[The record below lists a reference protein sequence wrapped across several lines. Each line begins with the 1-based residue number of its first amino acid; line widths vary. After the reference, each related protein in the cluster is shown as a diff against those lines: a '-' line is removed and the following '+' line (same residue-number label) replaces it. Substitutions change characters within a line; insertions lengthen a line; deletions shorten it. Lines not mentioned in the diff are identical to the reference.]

1 MLDTH
6 PLLSRSRIRLQ
17 TIVRLRW
24 IAVLGQLL
32 AILLV
37 HFGLGFPLPLVLCL
51 AIIATSATLNM
62 VLRVL
67 FPMRHRFSNMAATGL
82 LLYDIMQ
89 LAFLLY
95 LTGGIANPFIFL
107 LVAPVTVSAA
117 SLPARNTIVLG
128 AVAAAVT
135 LMLISY
141 HAPLPWWP
149 GETFSLPTLY
159 TLGIA
164 ASVASGM
171 LFLALYAARLSKEA
185 QQMSEALAATELV
198 LAREQKLHALDG
210 LAAAAAHE
218 LGTPLSTITLVA
230 KELERELPPGSPL
243 ADDAALLKSQ
253 ADRCREIL
261 RKLTRRPSEPDPLHA
276 RLSVSELIEEA
287 VGPHRG
293 FGVDIETSSGAIPGI
308 SGKPA
313 QEPVL
318 ARLPGIVF
326 GLGNLIENA
335 VEFAETR
342 VAVCARWNG
351 ELIDVSVTDD
361 GPGFSASVI
370 GRLGDPFVTGRPF
383 AERDPDARSGLGL
396 GFFIA
401 KTLLERSGAQVE
413 FANRSDDR
421 SGAVVRVVW
430 LRASVAIDQTASASA
445 A

>member
-1 MLDTH
+1 MLDSH
-6 PLLSRSRIRLQ
+6 PSLSRSRIRLQ

-24 IAVLGQLL
+24 IAVAGQLI
-32 AILLV
+32 AILIV
-37 HFGLGFPLPLVLCL
+37 RFGLGFPLPLVLCL

-62 VLRVL
+62 VLRVM
-67 FPMRHRFSNMAATGL
+67 FPLRHRFSNVAATGL

-95 LTGGIANPFIFL
+95 LTGGIFNPFIFL

-128 AVAAAVT
+128 AAALAVT
-135 LMLISY
+135 FMLIGF
-141 HAPLPWWP
+141 HAPLPWHP
-149 GETFSLPTLY
+149 GEALAMPTLY
-159 TLGIA
+159 AIGIA
-164 ASVASGM
+164 ASVGSGM

-185 QQMSEALAATELV
+185 QQMSEALAATEFV

-230 KELERELPPGSPL
+230 KELERELPPGTPL
-243 ADDAALLKSQ
+243 SEDAALLKSQ

-261 RKLTRRPSEPDPLHA
+261 RKLTRKPSESDPLHS

-287 VGPHRG
+287 VDPHRG
-293 FGVDIETSSGAIPGI
+293 FGVDIETSAGAM
-308 SGKPA
+308 PA
-313 QEPVL
+313 VTGQAAEEPVL

-342 VAVCARWNG
+342 VTVDASWNG
-351 ELIDVSVTDD
+351 ELIDLVVRDD

-383 AERDPDARSGLGL
+383 AERDPDARSGMGL

-401 KTLLERSGAQVE
+401 KTLLERSGAQVS
-413 FANRSDDR
+413 FANRATKG
-421 SGAVVRVVW
+421 SGAMVRVVW
-430 LRASVAIDQTASASA
+430 QRTSVAIDQTTPADA

>member
-1 MLDTH
+1 MLDSD

-24 IAVLGQLL
+24 VAVVGQLL
-32 AILLV
+32 AIVLV
-37 HFGLGFPLPLVLCL
+37 HFGLGFRLPLVLCL

-67 FPMRHRFSNMAATGL
+67 FPMRHRFSNAAATSL
-82 LLYDIMQ
+82 LAYDIMQ

-95 LTGGIANPFIFL
+95 LTGGIANPFVFL

-128 AVAAAVT
+128 AMAMGVT

-141 HAPLPWWP
+141 HAPLPWRE
-149 GETFSLPTLY
+149 GEEFALPTLY

-185 QQMSEALAATELV
+185 QQMTEALAATELV

-230 KELERELPPGSPL
+230 KEIERELPPGSPL

-261 RKLTRRPSEPDPLHA
+261 RKLTRRPSESDPLHS
-276 RLSVSELIEEA
+276 RLSVSVLIEEA
-287 VGPHRG
+287 VSPHRG
-293 FGVDIETSSGAIPGI
+293 FGVDIETSSGPLPGVT
-308 SGKPA
+308 GKPA
-313 QEPVL
+313 DEPVL
-318 ARLPGIVF
+318 TRLPGIVF
-326 GLGNLIENA
+326 GIGNLIENA

-342 VAVCARWNG
+342 VEVASRWNG
-351 ELIDVSVTDD
+351 ELIDLTVTDD

-383 AERDPDARSGLGL
+383 GERDPDARSGLGL

-413 FANRSDDR
+413 FANRGDNKT
-421 SGAVVRVVW
+421 GAVVRVVW
-430 LRASVAIDQTASASA
+430 RREAVEVGQAKAVHAQ
-445 A
+445 

>member
-1 MLDTH
+1 MLDSH

-24 IAVLGQLL
+24 IAVVGQLI

-37 HFGLGFPLPLVLCL
+37 HFGLGFPLPLVMCL

-62 VLRVL
+62 VLRVM
-67 FPMRHRFSNMAATGL
+67 FPMRHRFSNTAATGL

-95 LTGGIANPFIFL
+95 LTGGIFNPFIFL

-117 SLPARNTIVLG
+117 SLPGRNTIVLG
-128 AVAAAVT
+128 AVAFAVT
-135 LMLISY
+135 LLLIVY
-141 HAPLPWWP
+141 RAPLPWQP
-149 GETFSLPTLY
+149 GVAFSLPTLY

-171 LFLALYAARLSKEA
+171 LFLALYTARLSKEA

-230 KELERELPPGSPL
+230 KELERELPPGTPL
-243 ADDAALLKSQ
+243 AEDAALLKSQ

-261 RKLTRRPSEPDPLHA
+261 RKLTRRPSESDPLHA

-293 FGVDIETSSGAIPGI
+293 FGVDIETSSGAMAGV

-313 QEPVL
+313 EEPVL

-342 VAVCARWNG
+342 VDVAASWNG
-351 ELIDVSVTDD
+351 ELIDLTVRDD
-361 GPGFSASVI
+361 GPGFPASVI

-383 AERDPDARSGLGL
+383 AERDSDARSGLGL

-401 KTLLERSGAQVE
+401 KTLLERSGAHVE
-413 FANRSDDR
+413 FANRSDQR
-421 SGAVVRVVW
+421 TGAMVRVVW
-430 LRASVAIDQTASASA
+430 QRASVAIDQTDPANAT
-445 A
+445 